1 MDVTSEGWRNGG
13 APRGAGEA
21 LISVSPVAGGW
32 CVSSP
37 IEESLMF
44 LTGDHAEH
52 QARALGRCLAS
63 LGRTAVVEVRNRD
76 GAVAGSVTYP
86 AGGRGGA
93 S

>member
-1 MDVTSEGWRNGG
+1 MNLSTEERRDGGLQFPGG
-13 APRGAGEA
+13 AV
-21 LISVSPVAGGW
+21 ISVSPVAGGW

-44 LTGDHAEH
+44 LTGDHAED

-63 LGRTAVVEVRNRD
+63 LGQTAIVEVLDRD
-76 GAVAGSVTYP
+76 GDIAGSVTYP
-86 AGGRGGA
+86 AGRQGGA